1 MSKFIKGFIFVL
13 VLVGVLFFS
22 WHYINEKKPVEITPE
37 KLIETMQAE
46 KIETHR
52 VISEATP
59 IFKKV
64 DSLARLEFYKM
75 HAVATE
81 KILMVYFYTNGC
93 YYCEKMKNIT
103 FADSRVQ
110 QELEKNYIAVSVNYS
125 QYKHIFRKE
134 FPLRATPAIVFFNRE
149 AKKIYENPDYGYQRA
164 EDFYN
169 KIKMLSEPF

>member
-81 KILMVYFYTNGC
+81 KNV
-93 YYCEKMKNIT
+93 
-103 FADSRVQ
+103 VQ
-110 QELEKNYIAVSVNYS
+110 TDVNAS
-125 QYKHIFRKE
+125 KTTSN
-134 FPLRATPAIVFFNRE
+134 ATYLFH
-149 AKKIYENPDYGYQRA
+149 
-164 EDFYN
+164 
-169 KIKMLSEPF
+169 